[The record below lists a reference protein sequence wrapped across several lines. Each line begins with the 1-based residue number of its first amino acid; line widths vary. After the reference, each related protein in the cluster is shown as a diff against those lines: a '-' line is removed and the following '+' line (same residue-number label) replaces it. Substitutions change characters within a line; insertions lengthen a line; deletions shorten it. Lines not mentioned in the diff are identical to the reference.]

1 MKREEQRELLIPYNP
16 IYKVALHVLPYHL
29 EPVENR
35 AWKSVLEQLLCLPL
49 EPGILF
55 CKTKIPR
62 VCLEAKFFYLFKCWV
77 QKEIAEK

>member
-35 AWKSVLEQLLCLPL
+35 A
-49 EPGILF
+49 
-55 CKTKIPR
+55 
-62 VCLEAKFFYLFKCWV
+62 
-77 QKEIAEK
+77 